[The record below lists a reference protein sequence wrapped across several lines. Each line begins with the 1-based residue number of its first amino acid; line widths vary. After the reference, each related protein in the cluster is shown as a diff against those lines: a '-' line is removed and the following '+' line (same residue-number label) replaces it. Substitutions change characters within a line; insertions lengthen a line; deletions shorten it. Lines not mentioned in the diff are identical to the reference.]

1 MQYTVAHIAYNG
13 EPWLRD
19 VVEQALCEIGFE
31 TFDGDD
37 AYIQTALYN
46 EQALRAVLAEYKGV
60 QLLGVE
66 ACPDEN
72 WNATWE
78 AEHPMEELP
87 LGVRIIP
94 HCAFGA
100 GHHETTGMM
109 IAALINATQ
118 SQINAHSAN
127 KHEASNT
134 RSVLDMGCGTGVL
147 GIMALRCG
155 AEHVTFVDIDDKS
168 TENTLEN
175 IKLNFTNSYLA
186 DARTINSSNSSLILE
201 EKNFTNSLILEEK
214 KSTNSLIL
222 EERNYTILCQ
232 GTVPAGEYDLI
243 LANIHRNILLS
254 QMADY
259 ARCLRPNGQLWI
271 SGFYE
276 NDIAPLREE
285 AERQGLHF
293 LETHANGDWRMC
305 QFYKP

>member
-46 EQALRAVLAEYKGV
+46 EQALRAVLAEYEGV

-109 IAALINATQ
+109 IAALINATL
-118 SQINAHSAN
+118 SQINA
-127 KHEASNT
+127 KPQTREASNT

-175 IKLNFTNSYLA
+175 IKLNFTNSQK
-186 DARTINSSNSSLILE
+186 DTS
-201 EKNFTNSLILEEK
+201 FF
-214 KSTNSLIL
+214 TNSLIL

-259 ARCLRPNGQLWI
+259 ARYLRPNGQLWI

-276 NDIAPLREE
+276 DDIAPLREE

>member
-13 EPWLRD
+13 EPWERD
-19 VVEQALCEIGFE
+19 LVEQALCDIGFE

-37 AYIQTALYN
+37 AYIQTALFDA
-46 EQALRAVLAEYKGV
+46 ETLRATLADYKHV

-66 ACPDEN
+66 DCPDEN

-78 AEHPMEELP
+78 AEHPVEELP

-109 IAALINATQ
+109 ITALINATQ
-118 SQINAHSAN
+118 SQIDA
-127 KHEASNT
+127 

-155 AEHVTFVDIDDKS
+155 AEHITFVDIDDKS
-168 TENTLEN
+168 TENTFEN

-201 EKNFTNSLILEEK
+201 E
-214 KSTNSLIL
+214 
-222 EERNYTILCQ
+222 RNYTILCQ
-232 GTVPAGEYDLI
+232 GEVPPGSYDLI

-259 ARCLRPNGQLWI
+259 ARYLRPNGQLWI

-285 AERQGLHF
+285 AERHGLHF
-293 LETHANGDWRMC
+293 LETNANGDWRMC
-305 QFYKP
+305 QFYKA